1 MKIIQEVFGATRS
14 GATVDAFRLCND
26 NGMEVT
32 IVTLGG
38 IIQSIRVPDRTGEMA
53 EVTLGCDSVAD
64 YERCGAYLGAII
76 GRFANRIANGEF
88 QLDGERYRLAC
99 NNGPNH
105 LHGGMSGFDRQIWRA
120 QPHRQDDLVSLI
132 LYYDSAAGEEG
143 YPGQLTV
150 QVTYTLN
157 NHNELSIDYQASTDA
172 PTIVNLTNHAYFNL
186 NGSDDCLSHHLQ
198 LHSAH
203 FTPTDAN
210 AIPLGEIAPVI
221 NTPMDFTTMKPIGR
235 DIDQDD
241 VQLRQARG
249 FDHNWVI
256 WTERDSDNPLKPVA
270 RVEEH
275 QSGRTLEVFSTQ
287 PGVQFYS
294 GNYLAGELARGGGQY
309 GMRAGF
315 CLETQH
321 FPDSPNR
328 PEFPSA
334 RLNPGER
341 YHEQTVFRFGVI

>member
-1 MKIIQEVFGATRS
+1 MKIFQEVFGATRS
-14 GATVDAFRLCND
+14 GETVDAFRLSNQ

-32 IVTLGG
+32 ILTLGG
-38 IIQSIRVPDRTGEMA
+38 IIQSIRVPDRAGHVG
-53 EVTLGCDSVAD
+53 EVTLGCDTVGD

-76 GRFANRIANGEF
+76 GRFANRIAGGEF

-105 LHGGMSGFDRQIWRA
+105 LHGGQAGFDRRVWRA
-120 QPHRQDDLVSLI
+120 EHRTQDNLATLV
-132 LYYDSAAGEEG
+132 LYCDSPADEEG
-143 YPGQLTV
+143 YPGTLNV

-157 NHNELSIDYQASTDA
+157 DQNELCIDYQAVTDA

-186 NGSDDCLSHHLQ
+186 NGSADCLSHRLQ
-198 LHSAH
+198 LHSSR
-203 FTPTDAN
+203 FTPTDDT
-210 AIPLGEIAPVI
+210 AIPLGEIASVSH
-221 NTPMDFTTMKPIGR
+221 TPMDFTTMKPIGR

-241 VQLRQARG
+241 LQLQQARG
-249 FDHNWVI
+249 YDHNWVI
-256 WTERDSDNPLKPVA
+256 WTERDDEHPLKPVA

-275 QSGRTLEVFSTQ
+275 DSGRTLEVFSTQ
-287 PGVQFYS
+287 PGVQFYT
-294 GNYLAGELARGGGQY
+294 GNYLAGEVARGGSEY

-321 FPDSPNR
+321 FPDSPNQ
-328 PEFPSA
+328 PDFPST